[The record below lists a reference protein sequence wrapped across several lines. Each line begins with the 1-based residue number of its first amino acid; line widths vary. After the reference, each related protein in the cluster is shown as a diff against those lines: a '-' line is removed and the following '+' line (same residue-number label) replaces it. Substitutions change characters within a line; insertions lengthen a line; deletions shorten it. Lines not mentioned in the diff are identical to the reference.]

1 MLEEFRMLW
10 RLDLSVSGEEVTEG
24 LSWRMFKRVGVREG
38 LRFLEEEAR
47 AEGDLVLDMCC

>member
-10 RLDLSVSGEEVTEG
+10 RLDLRVSGEEVTEG